1 MPSLTDSEN
10 DEDEDPFP
18 SGRTDNEVK
27 EILDAIINNV
37 AGGAAQTGSEEMM
50 LQVIKNEEAKVFI
63 CVKIFIYISQNL
75 TL

>member
-18 SGRTDNEVK
+18 IGSTDNEVK

-37 AGGAAQTGSEEMM
+37 AGG

-63 CVKIFIYISQNL
+63 CVNIFIYISQNL